1 MASIKRWGVFAGGAV
16 AGLILT
22 LSGLGLGTFVVLPE
36 LSAGF
41 PEGYVPDTLTPLLLR
56 FLVGLALVWTY
67 VGFRPRFGAGR
78 RAILAAVTV
87 TWTLSTATF
96 LSAVAILGV
105 LSPLTN
111 ALVVVSMLI
120 ELLIAGFAGAAVYRR
135 HAARST
141 RRRGRSLDELR

>member
-1 MASIKRWGVFAGGAV
+1 MASIKRWGVFSGGV
-16 AGLILT
+16 LAGLILA
-22 LSGLGLGTFVVLPE
+22 LSGLALGMFVLLPE

-41 PEGYVPDTLTPLLLR
+41 PEGYVPDTVTPLLLR
-56 FLVGLALVWTY
+56 FFVGFVLVWAY

-87 TWTLSTATF
+87 TWVFSAATF
-96 LSAVAILGV
+96 LSAVALLGV
-105 LSPLTN
+105 LSPLTS

-120 ELLIAGFAGAAVYRR
+120 ELLIAGFAGAAIYRR
-135 HAARST
+135 HGARKT